1 MGRPVIW
8 GLVAVLC
15 FIWGSTWLAIKLG
28 LEDLP
33 PLLAAGVRFVIAA
46 TILAGLAMV
55 RRVPFPRSRDEHVLL
70 LTVGLSSFGLS
81 YGIVYWA
88 EQFIPSGLT
97 AVLFATLPFFTLL
110 LAHAALPAERMRIR
124 RVVGV
129 MIGFL
134 GVLLVFRGD
143 LTVEHP
149 RGPVAAAVLLL
160 GPLASA
166 AANVGVKRWGMD
178 LHPYQLSI
186 LPMVYGALA
195 LLGTSLALE
204 DVSAAAWTP
213 VAIGSVIYLA
223 IFGSAFAFVGYYTL
237 LRQVPVTTLNLIS
250 YVFPIV
256 AVVLGYVVLGES
268 LDSLTLA
275 GAALVLA
282 GIAVATWRRRRP
294 GPPPCP
300 EPSGG
305 AVDRGR

>member
-28 LEDLP
+28 LGDLP

-46 TILAGLAMV
+46 AILAGLAVV
-55 RRVPFPRSRDEHVLL
+55 RRVPFPRSRDAHLL
-70 LTVGLSSFGLS
+70 LLGVGLSSFGLS

-110 LAHAALPAERMRIR
+110 LAHAALPAERMTIR

-134 GVLLVFRGD
+134 GVLFVFRGD

-149 RGPVAAAVLLL
+149 RGPMAAAVLLL

-256 AVVLGYVVLGES
+256 AVVLGYIVLRET
-268 LDSLTLA
+268 LDRLMLA

-282 GIAVATWRRRRP
+282 GIAIATWRRRAGRTP
-294 GPPPCP
+294 ILEPPAG
-300 EPSGG
+300 S
-305 AVDRGR
+305 VDRS